1 MGISDTE
8 YDELM
13 ELCHGGRLYVL
24 TTGEEVPTTL
34 RDRIVNLLDGAAGDQ
49 DILQHVRKWGPAE
62 SARKIAKKALEAGQI
77 AHAREFLWAALLYDE
92 GLMQSRRLSA
102 AHAALAEGRLEQ
114 AATLLS
120 KPCWKPL

>member
-1 MGISDTE
+1 MEISDTE

-24 TTGEEVPTTL
+24 TTGGEVPTTL
-34 RDRIVNLLDGAAGDQ
+34 RDRIVNLLDGAAGDR
-49 DILQHVRKWGPAE
+49 DIFQHVRKWGPAE
-62 SARKIAKKALEAGQI
+62 AVRKIAQKALEAGQD
-77 AHAREFLWAALLYDE
+77 AHACEFLWVALLYDE

-102 AHAALAEGRLEQ
+102 AHAALSEGRLEQ
-114 AATLLS
+114 ARALLA